1 MRIFYPG
8 KEGGINLKVVLG
20 LSGGIDSTMSAYF
33 LREQGHEVLP
43 VTLVFSE
50 ENKDKTVRKAH
61 ETAEAL
67 GLREP
72 AILDLRTR
80 FKKTIIDTFVS
91 FYERGMTPNPCVFC
105 NEKTKFSGL
114 FEMACKLGCD
124 AVATGHYA
132 RIGRKGSRLCLLRGI
147 DPKKDQS
154 YMLYRLKPEL
164 YGEVLFP
171 LGRWT
176 KAEIKEMGK
185 KLYPGLFESESE
197 SNDLCFLKKG
207 ELPFFL
213 KKNVKSRAGEIRSVN
228 GKVLG
233 THDGLSGYTI
243 GQRQG
248 LGLAGGPWF
257 VVSKDLQS
265 NTLVVGRRADLSVNV
280 IECSD
285 VILHEALFVG
295 QIVSMRHR
303 YRSSFLNA
311 RILQIT
317 RDGIR
322 LQCLETAYGVAPGQS
337 SVLYSGER
345 TLGGGIIEKTC

>member
-1 MRIFYPG
+1 
-8 KEGGINLKVVLG
+8 LKVVLG

-207 ELPFFL
+207 ELPFF
-213 KKNVKSRAGEIRSVN
+213 
-228 GKVLG
+228 
-233 THDGLSGYTI
+233 
-243 GQRQG
+243 
-248 LGLAGGPWF
+248 
-257 VVSKDLQS
+257 
-265 NTLVVGRRADLSVNV
+265 
-280 IECSD
+280 
-285 VILHEALFVG
+285 
-295 QIVSMRHR
+295 
-303 YRSSFLNA
+303 
-311 RILQIT
+311 
-317 RDGIR
+317 
-322 LQCLETAYGVAPGQS
+322 
-337 SVLYSGER
+337 
-345 TLGGGIIEKTC
+345 